1 MSSRSHFRRVL
12 ASAILF
18 VAMGVAGAA
27 AQDEGA
33 RILRE
38 ASAAYE
44 EIQSLQA
51 EFTMRHENPIL
62 RRTTTSRGTL
72 YQRQPDR
79 ILLRFSEPEG
89 DVIVGD
95 GTYFW
100 VYYPSIDPGQVMRAP
115 ASQAGT
121 GGVDLRA
128 QFVGDPVQRFDYT
141 LEGEESVAGRPAHVL
156 VLTPKAKAGY
166 ERLKVWIDTSDSFVR
181 RFEITEHNGT
191 TRRFDLADLQIN
203 PTLADDLFRFTPP
216 AGARIVERD

>member
-1 MSSRSHFRRVL
+1 MSSRNRFVRGF
-12 ASAILF
+12 ASA
-18 VAMGVAGAA
+18 GVFAAYAAAGAA

-44 EIQSLQA
+44 QVRSLQA
-51 EFTMRHENPIL
+51 DFTMRHENPIL

-79 ILLRFSEPEG
+79 ILLRFSDPAG

-100 VYYPSIDPGQVMRAP
+100 VYYPSIDTEQVMRAP

-121 GGVDLRA
+121 GGVDLQA
-128 QFVGDPVQRFDYT
+128 QFVGDPVERFRYT
-141 LEGEESVAGRPAHVL
+141 LEGQESVAGRPADVL
-156 VLTPKAKAGY
+156 VLTPKSEVGY
-166 ERLKVWIDTSDSFVR
+166 AQLKVWIDRDDSLVR
-181 RFEITEHNGT
+181 RFEIVEHNGA

-203 PTLADDLFRFTPP
+203 PTLEDDLFRFTPP
-216 AGARIVERD
+216 AGARVVERD